1 MEGASTQDK
10 ETIMTKYGFT
20 LFAGL
25 LAVLLLG
32 LVPALSQDGEEE
44 SLMER
49 WTKLA
54 QPGPEHEWLAEGVGE
69 WTVTQRIF
77 MPGADEPS
85 FEVPG
90 VATRKMKWGRYLYEE
105 LTMGQG
111 EEEANAVSYT
121 GFDNG
126 AREFKSTTLGIMGTG
141 IDVLSGTRSD
151 DGKTVTLTSERVEK
165 GLDNMKIRTRF
176 VITRKSSDE
185 QLVEYFNAFGDA
197 PESKAGEL
205 IYKRKK

>member
-1 MEGASTQDK
+1 MKYAI
-10 ETIMTKYGFT
+10 TI
-20 LFAGL
+20 FACL
-25 LAVLLLG
+25 LAVLLIG
-32 LVPALSQDGEEE
+32 LVPALSQDGEEG

-49 WTKLA
+49 WGKLA

-69 WTVTQRIF
+69 WTVTQRVF
-77 MPGADEPS
+77 MPGSDEPS

-90 VATRKMKWGRYLYEE
+90 KAIRTMKWGRYLYEE
-105 LTMGQG
+105 LTMGEG

-126 AREFKSTTLGIMGTG
+126 AREYKTIALGIMGTG
-141 IDVLSGTRSD
+141 MDVLSGTRSD
-151 DGKTVTLTSERVEK
+151 DGKTVTMTSERVEK
-165 GLDNMKIRTRF
+165 GLDNMKIKTRF

-197 PESKAGEL
+197 PEYKAGEM